1 MLTGKRGFS
10 SLSHRF
16 AMYDTTGF
24 SPSLKKSL
32 FWVIIAVTFGQCCF
46 TVTQGAVWTGYL
58 LDVMN
63 ADDFQ
68 LGLIAAIPV
77 FANCLQLV
85 ASGVLERR
93 RNRRFMFLFFGIA
106 GRFFWIPI
114 GLIPLL
120 MPAAAPIVKI
130 ACLIFCVAM
139 VSGGNSFVN
148 IAFASLMADLVP
160 MRIRGRYFTARQS
173 ISLISSVLSGL
184 LASWVVDRFGQ
195 DGYIFVFIFAGIM
208 GMADIA
214 SFFFVDFPKMYR
226 DNSEKKES
234 FASMFFSVFKDK
246 KFMGVV
252 IYFTAWCFCASIAN
266 PFYNV
271 YMLNNLQM
279 SYTDITLMN
288 QITSSV
294 MTVLFVAR
302 WGKPIDE
309 YGNKPVVRFTGLVC
323 CVFPL
328 LWLIMDKS
336 RLWMIVLM
344 NVLQGIFWPA
354 VDIGQQNLYL
364 SESPEKNRSVF
375 LAVFFVVYNIVGV
388 SVANAVGGAL
398 LKGPFTY
405 MESLNF
411 RLLGAA
417 VTRYQ
422 YLFLLAVI
430 LRVIVVLW
438 LSPLIRE
445 NGAQP
450 MGIMLKTMRENF
462 SKKLRYAYFSV
473 YVKRAKRKQRKINK
487 AE

>member
-1 MLTGKRGFS
+1 MRRGKRG
-10 SLSHRF
+10 LAAIARRF

-24 SPSLKKSL
+24 TPSLKKSL
-32 FWVIIAVTFGQCCF
+32 FWVIAAVTFGQCCF

-58 LDVMN
+58 LDVMK

-85 ASGVLERR
+85 ASGILERR
-93 RNRRFMFLFFGIA
+93 RNRRFMFLFFGLV

-114 GLIPLL
+114 GLIPILL
-120 MPAAAPIVKI
+120 PAAAPIVKI

-148 IAFASLMADLVP
+148 ISFASLMADLVP

-184 LASWVVDRFGQ
+184 LAAWVVDRFGQ
-195 DGYIFVFIFAGIM
+195 DGYIFVFIFAGVM

-214 SFFFVDFPKMYR
+214 SFFFVDFPKMYS
-226 DNSEKKES
+226 DDSPKKES
-234 FASMFFSVFKDK
+234 FITMLLAVFRDK

-252 IYFTAWCFCASIAN
+252 IFFTSWCFSASIAN

-271 YMLNNLQM
+271 YMLNNLGM

-288 QITSSV
+288 QITASI
-294 MTVLFVAR
+294 MTVLFVSR
-302 WGKPIDE
+302 WGRPIDE
-309 YGNKPVVRFTGLVC
+309 YGNKPVVKFAGLIC

-328 LWLIMDKS
+328 LWLIMSKS

-344 NVLQGIFWPA
+344 NALQGLFWPA

-364 SESPEKNRSVF
+364 SESPEKNRSMY
-375 LAVFFVVYNIVGV
+375 LAVFFVVYNLVGV
-388 SVANAVGGAL
+388 SLANALGGAL
-398 LKGPFTY
+398 LKGPFTA
-405 MESLNF
+405 MEG
-411 RLLGAA
+411 LGFTIMGEAI
-417 VTRYQ
+417 TRYQ
-422 YLFLLAVI
+422 YLFLLAVV
-430 LRVIVVLW
+430 LRIFVVMG
-438 LSPLIRE
+438 LSPLILE
-445 NGAQP
+445 SGAAP
-450 MGIMLKTMRENF
+450 MKDMLRTIKSDA
-462 SKKLRYAYFSV
+462 SKKLRYGYYSI
-473 YVKRAKRKQRKINK
+473 YVRRAKKQAEKQNK
-487 AE
+487 